1 MNYLLDTD
9 IGPDCD
15 DAAALALAV
24 CYARRHG
31 NKLLAVT
38 HCTSSPWG
46 AGAIRAIL
54 DWYGAKNVPVGTL
67 KEPGFLTGPEYER
80 YNRALAESVSSA
92 AREAEESTRLL
103 RRTLAAQSDASA
115 EFIAI
120 GPLKNLA
127 NLLASGAD
135 EYSPLPGR
143 ELVARKVTRLTLMA
157 GNFAPGCDSAEWNV
171 EMDVPAAR
179 RVAEDWPGE
188 MVYCGFE
195 VGAQVTALREPCSL
209 APDNPVRRA
218 YKLHSDG
225 NGRFSWDLC
234 TVQWAMDGQPD
245 CYALSP
251 AGIIEIDGRGVTHW
265 REAQNGQHRFLS
277 LNADPARI
285 AAAFEQTLGE
295 QEKHA

>member
-24 CYARRHG
+24 CCARRRG
-31 NKLLAVT
+31 EKLLAVT

-54 DWYGAKNVPVGTL
+54 EWYGAQDVPVGTL

-80 YNRALAESVSSA
+80 YNRALAESVSPA
-92 AREAEESTRLL
+92 AREAEDSTRLL
-103 RRTLAAQSDASA
+103 RRTLAEQGDASV
-115 EFIAI
+115 EFVAI

-127 NLLASGAD
+127 NLLTSGAD

-157 GNFAPGCDSAEWNV
+157 GSFAPGCDSPEWNV
-171 EMDVPAAR
+171 EMDVPSARLVAAQ
-179 RVAEDWPGE
+179 WPGE
-188 MVYCGFE
+188 MVYCGYE
-195 VGAQVTALREPCSL
+195 VGAQVTALREPCFL

-218 YKLHSDG
+218 YRLHSGG

-234 TVQWAMDGQPD
+234 TVQWAMDGHPD

-251 AGIIEIDGRGVTHW
+251 AGWVEIDERGVTRW
-265 REAQNGQHRFLS
+265 READNGSHRFLL

-285 AAAFEQTLGE
+285 AASLEETL
-295 QEKHA
+295 QA

>member
-120 GPLKNLA
+120 GPLTPRPISSSYS
-127 NLLASGAD
+127 AS
-135 EYSPLPGR
+135 
-143 ELVARKVTRLTLMA
+143 
-157 GNFAPGCDSAEWNV
+157 
-171 EMDVPAAR
+171 
-179 RVAEDWPGE
+179 
-188 MVYCGFE
+188 FE
-195 VGAQVTALREPCSL
+195 S
-209 APDNPVRRA
+209 
-218 YKLHSDG
+218 K
-225 NGRFSWDLC
+225 
-234 TVQWAMDGQPD
+234 
-245 CYALSP
+245 
-251 AGIIEIDGRGVTHW
+251 
-265 REAQNGQHRFLS
+265 
-277 LNADPARI
+277 
-285 AAAFEQTLGE
+285 
-295 QEKHA
+295 